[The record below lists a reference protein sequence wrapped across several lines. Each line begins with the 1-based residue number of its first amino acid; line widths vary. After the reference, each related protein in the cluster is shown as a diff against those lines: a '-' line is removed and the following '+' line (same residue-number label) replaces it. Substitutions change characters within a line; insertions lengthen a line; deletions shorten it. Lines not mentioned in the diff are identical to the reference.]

1 MSSPHQIVM
10 WKNDSILHSFKN
22 VRSIQIERMDYCN
35 RKCAWC
41 PNSTRKQSKDNVM
54 SFDTYAHILDQLKGL
69 GYTGRIHPYLNGEP
83 LCDDNLCDFIAYT
96 RRIFPDNVI
105 FISTNGDLLTVDL
118 ARRLFESGLSS
129 MAVMDYD
136 ELGKSDTFAA
146 WPGIEVV
153 RKQHI
158 DWWYNRGG
166 KVAVPCT
173 TAKDYC
179 EWVFQKMYINYRGQ
193 AVLCCSDFHSTVI
206 MGDVLKTPLLD
217 VWQSDIYKQYRV
229 AHFTKKGKTMALCA
243 ECNRLGG

>member
-136 ELGKSDTFAA
+136 ESGKSDAFAA
-146 WPGIEVV
+146 WPG
-153 RKQHI
+153 
-158 DWWYNRGG
+158 
-166 KVAVPCT
+166 
-173 TAKDYC
+173 KDYC

-206 MGDVLKTPLLD
+206 MGDAIKTPLLD

-229 AHFTKKGKTMALCA
+229 AHFAKKGKTMALCA